1 MFEDTTG
8 TVVIGGGQAGLSLSH
23 HLARRRQRHV
33 VLERGRVGERWRS
46 ERWDSLTLLTPNWL
60 NRIDGGS
67 PHEAPEG
74 FLSRAGFARY
84 LNDHPRRPHV
94 HEHVEVVG
102 VEPWRGGFVVATDAA
117 IWRARTVVLAT
128 GDCAIPR
135 IPPAAAA
142 APGWIQHVHSSR
154 YRNPAQLAPGGV
166 LVVGAGSSGQ
176 QIAGELQRAGRDVV
190 LAVGRHG
197 RAVRRY
203 RGRDIWHWLD
213 RLGDLEVSIDHVPD
227 PDAARQTPALPLS
240 GANGGEQLD
249 LDVLRRLGVTIAGRF
264 QGFRSA
270 GASFAGDL
278 DANVADAEQRLHR
291 LLDRIDDH
299 IEETL
304 PDWPHDA
311 QRPEPVRIEQQPGEL
326 DLGSRGI
333 TTVIWATGYRREYP
347 WLHAAA
353 VDDTGEL
360 VHRHGITEIPGL
372 YALGL
377 RFQRRR
383 SSHFIGGVGAD
394 AAFLAARIAARR
406 VVSARRRQPACLG
419 RVATAWPRR
428 APLPARRPRPW

>member
-1 MFEDTTG
+1 MFEHTTG
-8 TVVIGGGQAGLSLSH
+8 TVIIGCSQAGLSLSH
-23 HLARRRQRHV
+23 HLAQRRQRHV

-46 ERWDSLTLLTPNWL
+46 ERWDSLTLLTPNWQ

-128 GDCAIPR
+128 GDCSIPR
-135 IPPAAAA
+135 IPAVAAA
-142 APGWIQHVHSSR
+142 APRWIHHVHSSR

-176 QIAGELQRAGRDVV
+176 QIAGELRRAGRDVV

-213 RLGDLEVSIDHVPD
+213 RLGDLEVSIDEVPD
-227 PDAARQTPALPLS
+227 PDAARRTPALPLS

-249 LDVLRRLGVTIAGRF
+249 LDVLQRLGVTIAGRL
-264 QGFRSA
+264 QGLRGA

-278 DANVADAEQRLHR
+278 DANVTDAEQRLHR

-304 PDWPHDA
+304 SDWPYDA
-311 QRPEPVRIEQQPGEL
+311 QRPEPVKIEQQPREL
-326 DLGSRGI
+326 DLGSRRI
-333 TTVIWATGYRREYP
+333 ATVIWATGYRREYP
-347 WLHAAA
+347 WLHAPAL
-353 VDDTGEL
+353 DDAGEL
-360 VHRHGITEIPGL
+360 VHRHGITEVPGL

-394 AAFLAARIAARR
+394 AAFLAGLIARPRITRSRDRR
-406 VVSARRRQPACLG
+406 VAVARPL
-419 RVATAWPRR
+419 R
-428 APLPARRPRPW
+428 APLPARRPLSW